1 MTRYLM
7 SLDLETGIIAGLLQ
21 HPDAFAELSGSIKAE
36 YFADQNCRDIIKFIL
51 DRETSDPH
59 LLKASMPDKYRGML
73 EVFEDEEPVRA
84 KSLREAAVGLKKDYA
99 HRLLSEAFAGL
110 AGMSKAR
117 EMAPEAICSMAQGY
131 IGDAMRVLS
140 SDGRGLRPFDE
151 CVRNAL
157 QYVTDVVN
165 KKVPLTRTG
174 IAWLDGIVGAMGET
188 ELVVIGARPSV
199 GKSAF
204 GLQVALAAAKSTQT
218 AYFTMEMST
227 TMLTLR
233 ALFGDA
239 GIQYTKF
246 LGDGLTQDNIVDLKR
261 SVDKM
266 PSALSISDTPAP
278 SVSRI
283 RSEILNRPGTK
294 LAIIDHLHI
303 MSGEDTKG
311 GLYQKL
317 TEISGDLKKLAMEL
331 KMPIILLAQLNRGS
345 AQEETEP
352 SEHNLRDSGAIEQDA
367 DRIYLLHRPR
377 RDDPE
382 FADKEF
388 EPALVLVKKNRN
400 GSSARIKCFF
410 EKNSMTFRACDRTD
424 AMHDNADLWN
434 THKTKGLSM
443 SPKISLKQEK
453 AF

>member
-1 MTRYLM
+1 
-7 SLDLETGIIAGLLQ
+7 
-21 HPDAFAELSGSIKAE
+21 
-36 YFADQNCRDIIKFIL
+36 
-51 DRETSDPH
+51 
-59 LLKASMPDKYRGML
+59 
-73 EVFEDEEPVRA
+73 
-84 KSLREAAVGLKKDYA
+84 
-99 HRLLSEAFAGL
+99 
-110 AGMSKAR
+110 
-117 EMAPEAICSMAQGY
+117 
-131 IGDAMRVLS
+131 
-140 SDGRGLRPFDE
+140 
-151 CVRNAL
+151 
-157 QYVTDVVN
+157 
-165 KKVPLTRTG
+165 
-174 IAWLDGIVGAMGET
+174 
-188 ELVVIGARPSV
+188 
-199 GKSAF
+199 
-204 GLQVALAAAKSTQT
+204 
-218 AYFTMEMST
+218 
-227 TMLTLR
+227 
-233 ALFGDA
+233 
-239 GIQYTKF
+239 
-246 LGDGLTQDNIVDLKR
+246 
-261 SVDKM
+261 M